1 MGFLSGL
8 LSGFYTWLAKTF
20 LGGMYGNALN
30 QAQSEADHVAEA
42 SKEHAQSTQESAN
55 VEVQVIHDQV
65 KVKQDADAKPV
76 DPADPFGVN
85 DWNSKNGK

>member
-8 LSGFYTWLAKTF
+8 LSGLYTWLAKTF
-20 LGGMYGNALN
+20 LGGLYGNELAK
-30 QAQSEADHVAEA
+30 ADDEAAHVAEA

-65 KVKQDADAKPV
+65 QVKQDADAKPV

-85 DWNSKNGK
+85 DWDSKNGK